1 MESEIWKSHP
11 DIPGIQ
17 VSTLGRV
24 RSLDKV
30 VPCRG
35 NGTRLVKGRVLKQRD
50 TNNGYLQV
58 HFKVDGKDVHKY
70 VHRLVA
76 QAFILNPNNF
86 PEVNHLD
93 CNRKN
98 NNVSNLE
105 WCSNAY
111 NNWYRVKFGKSQGV
125 PVLAV
130 NLKTLEVSKFPS
142 QSEAGRELGVYQP
155 NITRVIKGNL
165 NQTHGYWFVSDDGHA
180 VDVVKSK
187 LHDIGGTG
195 LKIEQG
201 R

>member
-1 MESEIWKSHP
+1 MKTEIWKAHP
-11 DIPGIQ
+11 EYAGIE

-24 RSLDKV
+24 RTLDKA

-35 NGTRLVKGRVLKQRD
+35 NGTRLVKGRVLKQRG

-76 QAFILNPNNF
+76 QTFILNPNNF

-165 NQTHGYWFVSDDGHA
+165 NQTHGYWFVNDDNKA
-180 VDVVKSK
+180 TDAIKNK
-187 LHDIGGTG
+187 LH
-195 LKIEQG
+195 KIC
-201 R
+201 